1 MKNTRIRISLEET
14 ILGILPTRMTSLRR
28 SDDSTPEKSA
38 TMGGARSPM
47 TTKKAIA
54 VPIKKPIMLISTLN
68 LPAGPKVW

>member
-1 MKNTRIRISLEET
+1 MYVLNCCDFSRPKR
-14 ILGILPTRMTSLRR
+14 
-28 SDDSTPEKSA
+28 SA

-54 VPIKKPIMLISTLN
+54 VPIMNPIMLTSTLN